1 MTNSGTK
8 DYDDLMIATPKTKYD
23 EVFTPEIQG
32 EVKGFL
38 YAQGLA
44 GCDSTTRGLCNTL
57 MERM

>member
-1 MTNSGTK
+1 
-8 DYDDLMIATPKTKYD
+8 MIATPKTKYD